1 MEFSDLWLWL
11 VFVVVGLILVLLEL
25 IVGVETGLDLV
36 FIGSAFIIGGLAT
49 WPFHSWWLTLVVT
62 SAICVAYVVLGR
74 RYIHQ
79 WTAVKRVRTN
89 IDTII
94 GQQGIVLKTISRNVD
109 GLVKIGNEQWRARA
123 DQDIEQGEEIIVT
136 SISGVTLIVN
146 KVEGGN

>member
-1 MEFSDLWLWL
+1 M
-11 VFVVVGLILVLLEL
+11 
-25 IVGVETGLDLV
+25 ETGLDLV

-62 SAICVAYVVLGR
+62 SAICVVYVVLGR